1 MGGAD
6 GAQPIKEE
14 QALCFQRAWS
24 AGQSQFMIKKK
35 KRERECGDRWGLVLM
50 RDVDEGKRS
59 VCSGV
64 WVEGGGR
71 DGGGGELSQVKK
83 DPKQNVF

>member
-1 MGGAD
+1 
-6 GAQPIKEE
+6 
-14 QALCFQRAWS
+14 
-24 AGQSQFMIKKK
+24 MIKK
-35 KRERECGDRWGLVLM
+35 RRECGDRWGLVLM

-64 WVEGGGR
+64 WG
-71 DGGGGELSQVKK
+71 DGGGGELRQVKK

>member
-1 MGGAD
+1 M
-6 GAQPIKEE
+6 
-14 QALCFQRAWS
+14 
-24 AGQSQFMIKKK
+24 
-35 KRERECGDRWGLVLM
+35 LM

-71 DGGGGELSQVKK
+71 DGGGGGLSQVKK